1 MSQAYNIAKL
11 KDFIAKYQ
19 GKIVG
24 DQNGNY
30 RGECVSLVKLWLQWC
45 GWPMLRGN
53 AINWQYNGDGRNYK
67 FYKNYA
73 WTVPLVGDM
82 AIFQV
87 GTYGHIGI
95 VVSANG
101 RAMQVFNQNWAQG
114 NNTDPAKIT
123 TFDYVHPRAVGF
135 LRKL

>member
-1 MSQAYNIAKL
+1 MSQQYNIDKL
-11 KDFIAKYQ
+11 RGFIAKYQ

-30 RGECVSLVKLWLQWC
+30 VGQCVSLVKLWLAWC

-53 AINWQYNGDGRNYK
+53 AINWQYNGDGKIYK
-67 FYKNYA
+67 FYRNYW

-95 VVSANG
+95 VVTANLS
-101 RAMQVFNQNWAQG
+101 RMVVFNQNWPSG
-114 NNTDPAKIT
+114 NATDPAKLT
-123 TFDYVHPRAVGF
+123 TFDYVHPKCIGF